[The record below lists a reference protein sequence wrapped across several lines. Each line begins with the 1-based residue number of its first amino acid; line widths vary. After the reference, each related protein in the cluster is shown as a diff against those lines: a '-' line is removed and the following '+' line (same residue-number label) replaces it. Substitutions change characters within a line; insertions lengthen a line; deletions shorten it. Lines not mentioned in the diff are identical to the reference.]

1 MTKNAKANEASV
13 SEELVVQDE
22 KDQEDEADDDAY
34 GNQFLLFGPVA
45 KNVSV
50 GMDRASQH

>member
-1 MTKNAKANEASV
+1 MLR

-22 KDQEDEADDDAY
+22 KDQEDEADNYAY

-45 KNVSV
+45 KNGSVNKTERVSL
-50 GMDRASQH
+50 DTRQSAEF